1 MTKLSVV
8 PGADTADTL
17 KSFFVWS
24 EWLILTTA
32 VSLFLLDDVACLI
45 FEWQRHSICLWHPS
59 SLHFPAQ
66 FIFLSLSVPLP
77 LTQVENDQK
86 ASKGGGRVR
95 SMLAPWWR
103 LAWKEQLWR
112 AWWSSIQCCIWATK
126 GLVERVGGRASDMR
140 ERIKRQGGLFMSISS
155 RCVLS
160 PMQPLSHEPMGSS
173 ALP

>member
-1 MTKLSVV
+1 MDLKPSLQFSRPLKNDEIICCAWCGHSRHAQEFLCVVRMTDINYSSVII
-8 PGADTADTL
+8 
-17 KSFFVWS
+17 SSRWRCMS
-24 EWLILTTA
+24 H
-32 VSLFLLDDVACLI
+32 
-45 FEWQRHSICLWHPS
+45 FEWQRHSICSWHPS
-59 SLHFPAQ
+59 LLHFPAQ

-126 GLVERVGGRASDMR
+126 GLVERVGGES
-140 ERIKRQGGLFMSISS
+140 
-155 RCVLS
+155 
-160 PMQPLSHEPMGSS
+160 
-173 ALP
+173 